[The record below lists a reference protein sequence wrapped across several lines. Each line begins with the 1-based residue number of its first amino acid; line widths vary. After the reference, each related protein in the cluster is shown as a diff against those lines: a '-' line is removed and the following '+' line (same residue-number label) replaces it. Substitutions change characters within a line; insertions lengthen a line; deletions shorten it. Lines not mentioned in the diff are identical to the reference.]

1 MDFIHNLQP
10 KISIYKMKWYD
21 FKDLNNLHLY
31 MSIFFFESSDLT
43 FILYLNALKTTF

>member
-10 KISIYKMKWYD
+10 KILIYKMKWYD

-31 MSIFFFESSDLT
+31 MSIFSFENYGLT
-43 FILYLNALKTTF
+43 FILYVNALKTTF